1 MCFIMATNSD
11 TGDTSKSLLVC
22 LGERKR
28 PISLSSNA
36 SFNDLRLEVVEAFR
50 DVLPCSSNAT
60 TQDIASSLIV
70 QVKSEGTFLDLN
82 EIPASK

>member
-1 MCFIMATNSD
+1 MLHHGDYSD

-36 SFNDLRLEVVEAFR
+36 SFNDLPLGTCCPVPAMQLHR
-50 DVLPCSSNAT
+50 
-60 TQDIASSLIV
+60 ISLV
-70 QVKSEGTFLDLN
+70 
-82 EIPASK
+82 P